1 MKVDDKTE
9 KGTLETRSEV
19 CMMSTD
25 HETEAATNHLTRCTS
40 PLAMFRDQAW
50 CIALVAVVAF
60 AFFVRGSML
69 FRGAVPA
76 GMDAGYYAVQ
86 ARELLERGALRW
98 SDVPLTFL
106 CDAVLAKCTMLMFGW
121 DIDTA
126 TLWAS
131 RVVDI
136 VAEPL
141 AAIPLFMAAW
151 IFGRGTRSAIPSVV
165 AVGLALTI
173 SPPLLRMVGDFEKQS
188 MAYVFMASTWICTWT
203 AMRAIDRRRS
213 LHWWLAAIVMLVLTA
228 LTHAG
233 TCAATALGCVLMLVV
248 WAVRCGISLK
258 QAMRAALLIAVV
270 GGVLFGAVWWIAP
283 GKAEAV
289 IKLPAKLISGES
301 ESSGAMGGPGGPGG
315 PDGPRGPGGPR
326 GMGGPEEPR
335 GMRGP
340 GEMRG
345 PGDMHGPGE
354 PGGQR
359 GMRGPPGPPI
369 SGAWMGAA
377 WITALA
383 VGIAALTWATRS
395 LRRTNAEEC
404 TDARADE
411 ALLFGLLFTAACLA
425 CPLLSGD
432 QMMRLALM
440 EPVPLACIAAFLL
453 CVPRRRGWQILQT
466 SVAVIAAAVLI
477 VNANASRHG
486 RLMQTVDDVGFAELR
501 SWRADIA
508 PGDQAVVAARH
519 GLEFWAAF
527 AMDTHAR
534 WGTLKDADFD
544 RYERLYILEARRGS
558 GGPPGAGGRGPMSV
572 AAIPRESQIVKQ
584 SDRFTLWEVPKS
596 ARDAFR
602 IDAERIDRPTP
613 SHE

>member
-1 MKVDDKTE
+1 
-9 KGTLETRSEV
+9 
-19 CMMSTD
+19 MMSTD
-25 HETEAATNHLTRCTS
+25 HETEAATNHPTRCTS

-106 CDAVLAKCTMLMFGW
+106 CDAVLAKCTMLMFGL

-131 RVVDI
+131 RVVDT

-151 IFGRGTRSAIPSVV
+151 IFGRGTRSAIPSAV

-203 AMRAIDRRRS
+203 AMRASDRRRS

-248 WAVRCGISLK
+248 WAVRGGISPKHAL
-258 QAMRAALLIAVV
+258 RAALLFTVV
-270 GGVLFGAVWWIAP
+270 GAVLFGAVWWIAP

-301 ESSGAMGGPGGPGG
+301 EGAGGMGGPRGM
-315 PDGPRGPGGPR
+315 DGPRGPGGPR
-326 GMGGPEEPR
+326 GMGGPEER
-335 GMRGP
+335 
-340 GEMRG
+340 
-345 PGDMHGPGE
+345 
-354 PGGQR
+354 R

-369 SGAWMGAA
+369 SGAWMGTA

-383 VGIAALTWATRS
+383 LGIAALTWATRS
-395 LRRTNAEEC
+395 IRRTDAEEC
-404 TDARADE
+404 THARADE
-411 ALLFGLLFTAACLA
+411 AFLFGLLFTAACLA

-466 SVAVIAAAVLI
+466 SVAVIAATVL
-477 VNANASRHG
+477 VVTANASRHG
-486 RLMQTVDDVGFAELR
+486 RLMQTVDDDGFAELR

-527 AMDTHAR
+527 AMNTHAR
-534 WGTLKDADFD
+534 WGTLKESDFD

-558 GGPPGAGGRGPMSV
+558 DGPPGGGGRGPMSV

-602 IDAERIDRPTP
+602 IDAERIDRPNP
-613 SHE
+613 SHD